1 MSEPANDNAGPFSIG
16 SDTWPGLSKLIEECG
31 EVLQVAG
38 KLIATGGSVDHW
50 SGLDLDCEMEK
61 ELGDLLAA
69 IDFVMDHNAGM
80 LRNHVIE
87 ARRDEKA
94 ELFEEWHGRS

>member
-61 ELGDLLAA
+61 ELGDALAA
-69 IDFVMDHNAGM
+69 IDFFVECNRLR
-80 LRNHVIE
+80 LRNHVID
-87 ARRDEKA
+87 ARRDEKYH
-94 ELFEEWHGRS
+94 LFEEWHGRS